1 MYIVPALC
9 VESTWHL
16 IRLYI
21 STLSDWFKSHPV
33 KSKTQTTF
41 RVSTLQLFWVL
52 IGSLYFSG
60 ALWLARSGDH
70 LRFPLLQHSTE
81 SWFISLW
88 FCWQEDALLRLRIVE
103 IVDLPGSQE
112 NNVKTKDV
120 ALTTP
125 YLALNGAL
133 LHKVC
138 LSLSSLIQRM
148 HIVTTVDRETVTK
161 DLKQWRPPR
170 GQRFV
175 KSETILPRISQ

>member
-1 MYIVPALC
+1 M
-9 VESTWHL
+9 
-16 IRLYI
+16 RL
-21 STLSDWFKSHPV
+21 
-33 KSKTQTTF
+33 
-41 RVSTLQLFWVL
+41 
-52 IGSLYFSG
+52 G
-60 ALWLARSGDH
+60 
-70 LRFPLLQHSTE
+70 
-81 SWFISLW
+81 
-88 FCWQEDALLRLRIVE
+88 IVE

-148 HIVTTVDRETVTK
+148 HIVTTVDRETVIK

-175 KSETILPRISQ
+175 KSQTIFYLEFRNSLDRSFQCTFLRTCSN